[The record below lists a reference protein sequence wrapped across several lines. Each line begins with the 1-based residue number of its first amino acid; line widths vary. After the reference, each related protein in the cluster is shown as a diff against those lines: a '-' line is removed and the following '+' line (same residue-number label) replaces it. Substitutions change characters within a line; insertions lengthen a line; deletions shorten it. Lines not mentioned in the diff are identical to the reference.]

1 MPSRPLAPV
10 RPSRLLPA
18 LLAVGVHLLLAAFLI
33 IGVRW
38 QIRSEQPVSV
48 ELWNQAAAPQ
58 VAPMPVES
66 PPIEEAPAPPP
77 PLVPEQAPPARPEPL
92 PAKPPS
98 VVEPERSPSPPD
110 IALERERRKRAE
122 QEKRVQ
128 LEREKKL
135 REEKARE
142 DKLKEDR
149 AREDKLRAQKAR
161 DDKARDDKVRE
172 EKAREQ
178 RQREDRERIDRQ
190 AQRELQEAQRRK
202 LDQQLAAESAQVKA
216 DIARREAAQRARDGW
231 IGRISGKIR
240 GNLTMPENLVGN
252 PQAVLDVVQLP
263 TGEVISVTLRRSS
276 GIRAYDEAVERA
288 IYKSSPLPRP
298 DRPEQFVRELTITHK
313 AFED

>member
-1 MPSRPLAPV
+1 
-10 RPSRLLPA
+10 LPA
-18 LLAVGVHLLLAAFLI
+18 VLAIGIHLALAAFLI

-58 VAPMPVES
+58 VES
-66 PPIEEAPAPPP
+66 PPPERVPVEEPSEPPP
-77 PLVPEQAPPARPEPL
+77 PAVEPPPPRPEPAPVK
-92 PAKPPS
+92 PAP
-98 VVEPERSPSPPD
+98 VVEPERTPSAPD

-122 QEKRVQ
+122 QERRAQV
-128 LEREKKL
+128 ERENKV

-142 DKLKEDR
+142 ERAREERAREERIREEKARDNKLKEEK
-149 AREDKLRAQKAR
+149 ARED
-161 DDKARDDKVRE
+161 
-172 EKAREQ
+172 KAREQ

-216 DIARREAAQRARDGW
+216 DIARREAAQRASAASAGDARARDGW
-231 IGRISGKIR
+231 ISRISGKIR
-240 GNLTMPENLVGN
+240 GNLTMPENLAGN
-252 PQAVLDVVQLP
+252 PQAIFEVVQLP

-276 GIRAYDEAVERA
+276 GVRTYDEAVERA

-298 DRPEQFVRELTITHK
+298 DRPDLFVRELNITFK